1 MAKSVLIVDDT
12 MFIRRLLKDILEKNG
27 ITDIIEAPNGDA
39 ALRMYI
45 DNQPDVVLMDVNM
58 PEKDGLTAIREIIAY
73 DHDANIAVCS
83 AMSHRDTVMTAVRE
97 GARDFIV
104 KPFMEERVMETLDKL
119 A

>member
-27 ITDIIEAPNGDA
+27 ITDIIEAPDGDA

-45 DNQPDVVLMDVNM
+45 DNKPDVVLMDVNM

-97 GARDFIV
+97 GAKDFIV
-104 KPFMEERVMETLDKL
+104 KPFLEERVMETLDKL